1 MANCSL
7 DQNAQILLA
16 RKNTIEAIESIFRGI
31 VLKPTETEKKEVIS
45 RALNLLGKLMKTQ
58 DGRE

>member
-1 MANCSL
+1 L

-16 RKNTIEAIESIFRGI
+16 RKNTIEAIGSIFRGI
-31 VLKPTETEKKEVIS
+31 VLRPTETEKKEVIS